1 MNVGLAIAIVG
12 LAGVLVTA
20 VLAYRGDSRTHQGK
34 VDTSAPGEI
43 WAAAENMLNRYKER
57 IDELEAKAAAQD
69 LKLAAQGE
77 KQAASDRKLIEVE
90 AVVRNLEEQI
100 ARIGKAANGL

>member
-1 MNVGLAIAIVG
+1 VNVGLAIAIVG
-12 LAGVLVTA
+12 LAGVVVTA

-57 IDELEAKAAAQD
+57 IDELEAKAVAQD
-69 LKLAAQGE
+69 LKLAAQD
-77 KQAASDRKLIEVE
+77 QKLIEVE